1 MQFLVIS
8 HQLWE
13 ISLSILIGLFLG
25 LLYDAIRFVR
35 RLLSF
40 ARLSVLLANIFD
52 VLYGIF
58 CGGVYCI
65 FVYYASSGRFR
76 WFTALGML
84 CGFLVYRVL
93 PGRLIKPFL
102 YFIADKILLFLS
114 FLLLPFKKT
123 VTIITGL
130 FIRSIAYLKRK
141 AAISKTERMK
151 RELFSDITIGIN
163 K

>member
-13 ISLSILIGLFLG
+13 IAFSVLIGLFLG
-25 LLYDAIRFVR
+25 LIYDGIRFIR

-40 ARLSVLLANIFD
+40 LRLQVLFANLFD

-76 WFTALGML
+76 WFTALGMVV
-84 CGFLVYRVL
+84 GFIVYRIL
-93 PGRLIKPFL
+93 PGRIIRPIL
-102 YFIADKILLFLS
+102 YFFADKFLLLLYFV
-114 FLLLPFKKT
+114 LLPFKKA
-123 VTIITGL
+123 VTIL
-130 FIRSIAYLKRK
+130 RDSIVLLVRNLKRRCM
-141 AAISKTERMK
+141 IGKTEKMK
-151 RELFSDITIGIN
+151 KSLYSEISIG
-163 K
+163 